1 MDAAAAAAVEGAGA
15 AGMYRVEFLNRDLI
29 EHTEENPQY
38 EDAKAPVEF
47 GNLEEAR
54 KFYEDNKSSTERVE
68 LVHVLDDDVEYLA
81 EMNNWQNGSTS
92 DSNSDRDEGGANDLA
107 LGDAANGAGARS
119 PFAQAAAADLVEVSP
134 PVEVDVVV
142 VGDSDSGPTIILLDP
157 PDGSGPTIITRQTMI
172 LMETIQIN
180 EQFKAGDVAGAAAR
194 WNGLLAESRTLD
206 WSNYEADFVKSLVDD
221 INHAIH
227 VGELGMPYVYLS
239 DASSDS
245 DSSDSDSSDSD
256 SSDSDL

>member
-1 MDAAAAAAVEGAGA
+1 MRA
-15 AGMYRVEFLNRDLI
+15 
-29 EHTEENPQY
+29 ENPEY
-38 EDAKAPVEF
+38 ASTSED
-47 GNLEEAR
+47 
-54 KFYEDNKSSTERVE
+54 
-68 LVHVLDDDVEYLA
+68 
-81 EMNNWQNGSTS
+81 GSTS

-119 PFAQAAAADLVEVSP
+119 PFSQAAAADLVEVSP